1 VGYSHTP
8 LYFFPEEN
16 MERKS
21 IYTSN
26 RIQSIVDG
34 LLNQVRVDH
43 ADAAMVDW
51 HILIELDGKAKLNM
65 VYRLYGV
72 EREKEFIL

>member
-1 VGYSHTP
+1 
-8 LYFFPEEN
+8 

-26 RIQSIVDG
+26 RIQSIVES

-43 ADAAMVDW
+43 AGAAMVDW